1 MSTPISPSAIATSA
15 LPVGTRL
22 GEFEITGVVG
32 EGGFGIV
39 YSAHDSSLDRIVAV
53 KEYLPAA
60 FSQRTEAG
68 AVQVKSVDH
77 SKTFAAGL
85 SSFINEAKMLAR
97 FSHPGLVEVFRF
109 WEANGTAYMAMR
121 YYRGV
126 TLRELL
132 RTTPQIV
139 TEQWLCETLDPLL
152 LALKVLHNEKCYHRD
167 IAPDNILVQPN
178 GRSVLMDFGATRR
191 IIGGM
196 TQALTT
202 VLKPGFAPIEQ
213 YSDDGSM
220 QQGAWTDIYAVGGLL
235 YNAMTGKVPVQAI
248 SRMMSD
254 PLKPVAMLSRGN
266 FSARLSD
273 VVMKCMAVLPANR
286 YQSVEEL
293 RAALGWVTTPGIST
307 VIHPETIVAPVADD
321 YPATVI
327 LSSSSRAAIAARAA
341 AMVPAREAVQGA
353 VVAASDDKF
362 DPLATVGKSAPLG
375 KMIQGVEIAAS
386 EGGFDPLATVISKP
400 AKVPAQP
407 QPQPQ
412 AQPQVQPLFAS
423 GSGTELDPLA
433 ALTAPSVP
441 ITIPTPVPGPRVN
454 PQVQN
459 QPSIKA
465 VSPAG
470 LSRRAKILSVA
481 SIAIVAIAAVA
492 VAFFHRAPDNQGDAI
507 TAVPLPLPPVAQT
520 APSGVAPLPESQ
532 AVPSSVAQNP
542 APVAAE
548 YSTLNPVPVLA
559 SPNGAAPGNSSP
571 VQPVTGGTVP
581 AATTGN
587 VRFELKDG
595 WGTVF
600 VDGEQKGTVPPVMTV
615 KLSPGSHEIELRN
628 PALPT
633 VKRTVE
639 VIPGKTVVVRHTF
652 AK

>member
-68 AVQVKSVDH
+68 AVKVKSVDH

-307 VIHPETIVAPVADD
+307 VIHPEPIVAPVADD

-341 AMVPAREAVQGA
+341 AMAPAREAVLGA

-375 KMIQGVEIAAS
+375 KMTQGVGTAVAGDS
-386 EGGFDPLATVISKP
+386 FDPLATVISKP
-400 AKVPAQP
+400 ARMPAP
-407 QPQPQ
+407 KE
-412 AQPQVQPLFAS
+412 AQQLFAS
-423 GSGTELDPLA
+423 ESGTELDPLA

-441 ITIPTPVPGPRVN
+441 ITIPTPVPGPRVSAE
-454 PQVQN
+454 VQN
-459 QPSIKA
+459 QPPIKA

-470 LSRRAKILSVA
+470 LSRRAKILSVT
-481 SIAIVAIAAVA
+481 SIAIVAIAVVA
-492 VAFFHRAPDNQGDAI
+492 AAFFSRAPDNHGDAI

-532 AVPSSVAQNP
+532 AVPSSVAPNP
-542 APVAAE
+542 APVAADH
-548 YSTLNPVPVLA
+548 STLNPAPALA
-559 SPNGAAPGNSSP
+559 PPNGAAPGNSSP
-571 VQPVTGGTVP
+571 AQPGSGATVA

-628 PALPT
+628 PVLPT